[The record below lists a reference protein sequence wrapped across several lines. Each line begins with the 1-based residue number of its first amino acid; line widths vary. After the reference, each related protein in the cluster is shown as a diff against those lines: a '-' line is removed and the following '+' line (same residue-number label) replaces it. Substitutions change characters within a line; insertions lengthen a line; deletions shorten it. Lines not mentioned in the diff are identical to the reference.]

1 MCDYHLNH
9 KFIVYK
15 NGVYHLI
22 YHLSQGYYHIID
34 EYHLKHGVYYLIH
47 GFHLNHEVYHLK
59 HDIL

>member
-15 NGVYHLI
+15 NGVYHLN

-34 EYHLKHGVYYLIH
+34 EYYLIH